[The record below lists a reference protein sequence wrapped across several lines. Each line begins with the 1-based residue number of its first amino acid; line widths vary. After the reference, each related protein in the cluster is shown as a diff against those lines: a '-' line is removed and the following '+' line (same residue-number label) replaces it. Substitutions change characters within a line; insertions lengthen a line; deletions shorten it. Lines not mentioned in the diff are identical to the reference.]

1 MGVVYLGQ
9 DSGGSQVAVK
19 VLRPELADDPELRV
33 RFGREVAAL
42 MRVRG
47 ACTVRVIEADT
58 DAPSPYMVT
67 EYAEGP
73 SLADY
78 LDATGPL
85 DADML
90 YGLATGLAEALTAIH
105 AAGVMHRD
113 LKPSNVILSQDGPK
127 VIDFGIAHALGAT
140 HVTRTGMMVG
150 SAGFMAPEQISGRA
164 GQAADIFA
172 WGVTIAHAASGHAP
186 FGTGTA
192 HAILYRIM
200 YGQPDLDAVPD
211 TLRPLVMSALAKDP
225 RRRPAAR
232 EILDHLTRASI
243 LSAPTSSRAATPAQT
258 VLAQTWSPTEPG
270 ISPAPAPA
278 PSRLSPAPSRP
289 SFSPAPEP
297 GRKNGS
303 LLLEPA
309 SPGPRHSRARHPRAR
324 RPPGRRRTVL
334 IAAPALAA
342 AAVIVMVVSLVTGH
356 GLYFGQLAS
365 NQMANQGTATAALG
379 TYPGQQGRGVFQTV
393 NRIVASGRTMVTIGS
408 QASDG
413 VVRQQFFVSPDGGL
427 SWHLAPVRG
436 PGGGQAPLGHPAAL
450 LAGGAGGWLAVGPQ
464 AIWAS
469 PDGMSWTLAA
479 AHGVSPH
486 LPGDSV
492 WVITKT
498 AQGYLAAGKGATG
511 AVAWTSRDGLSW
523 QRMTAAQLGLAAP
536 GETVQSISYATYHG
550 DATVISGQVSA
561 GGATHSG
568 AWLSRDGG
576 ATWTRVRIP
585 ADHGARPVIS
595 GLAFDAAGLLAVR
608 PGRSASGTAEGVA
621 YFSPNGQGW
630 QYAGTLGGAGGW
642 SPGVV
647 KGSDDGF
654 VVTGTTAQGSIV
666 AYTGGGPG
674 GSWQPT
680 GSLGSAAAESV
691 VSATVARAG
700 TVVAVGYTT
709 PTRISQQPVLL
720 EADTAGTVRPVPVDN
735 LPGAL
740 VPELAV
746 NGLATAGGQTIAVGS
761 ANGYPAVWRKAGTS
775 WSLVSPLSLVSAFP
789 GLRSMSGVT
798 HGPAGW
804 LAVGV
809 PGPVVLT
816 SPDGVTWRQAAGS
829 ITAGLAGVAAVA
841 TAAGPLGYAIVG
853 KLVAPGGGCVAD
865 VWWSPDLARW
875 TRAHDVN
882 LATGSSQVLA
892 VAAEARGFVS
902 AGSHNG
908 LPAVW
913 MTTDGPAWRTIMPPV
928 PAGAT
933 AGVLQQIAI
942 TGNRVAALGQVTTA
956 GGVTLP
962 LAELSTDGGTTWR
975 QVPFGVPGP
984 DAVFTALTAGPRG
997 FTATG
1002 QSGAPGQQMV
1012 AVWTSA
1018 DGTRWTQAPAPAG
1031 VSAITALASSGPSG
1045 ASVTGIGSITT
1056 PQGQQTVTLTLP

>member
-1 MGVVYLGQ
+1 M
-9 DSGGSQVAVK
+9 
-19 VLRPELADDPELRV
+19 P
-33 RFGREVAAL
+33 
-42 MRVRG
+42 
-47 ACTVRVIEADT
+47 
-58 DAPSPYMVT
+58 
-67 EYAEGP
+67 
-73 SLADY
+73 
-78 LDATGPL
+78 
-85 DADML
+85 
-90 YGLATGLAEALTAIH
+90 
-105 AAGVMHRD
+105 
-113 LKPSNVILSQDGPK
+113 
-127 VIDFGIAHALGAT
+127 
-140 HVTRTGMMVG
+140 
-150 SAGFMAPEQISGRA
+150 
-164 GQAADIFA
+164 
-172 WGVTIAHAASGHAP
+172 
-186 FGTGTA
+186 
-192 HAILYRIM
+192 
-200 YGQPDLDAVPD
+200 
-211 TLRPLVMSALAKDP
+211 
-225 RRRPAAR
+225 
-232 EILDHLTRASI
+232 
-243 LSAPTSSRAATPAQT
+243 LSAPVFAD
-258 VLAQTWSPTEPG
+258 
-270 ISPAPAPA
+270 
-278 PSRLSPAPSRP
+278 
-289 SFSPAPEP
+289 PEP
-297 GRKNGS
+297 GLDERDQPDTWLAQPDTWGDDRPPIWERPANLVPPARS
-303 LLLEPA
+303 RQNDTLLLDPA
-309 SPGPRHSRARHPRAR
+309 PRTDTVRRSPMGAGAW
-324 RPPGRRRTVL
+324 PGLVSRRTAT
-334 IAAPALAA
+334 IAVPALVLV
-342 AAVIVMVVSLVTGH
+342 AVAVLALALLMGH
-356 GLYFGQLAS
+356 GPKFGQLS
-365 NQMANQGTATAALG
+365 GNQQGTQTAGSPQSPLPTAALG

-498 AQGYLAAGKGATG
+498 AQGYLAAGAGG
-511 AVAWTSRDGLSW
+511 GQAVVWTSRDGLAW
-523 QRMTAAQLGLAAP
+523 QRMTAGQLRLPAN
-536 GETVQSISYATYHG
+536 GETVRNVSYATYHG

-561 GGATHSG
+561 GGATYWG

-1031 VSAITALASSGPSG
+1031 VSAITALAPSGP
-1045 ASVTGIGSITT
+1045 AVTGIGSVTT
-1056 PQGQQTVTLTLP
+1056 SQGHQIVILTLP